1 MPRNAVAALSLA
13 AVVILAAGLTACGG
27 GTTSPDSEGPVT
39 TSLPTQ
45 PFTNLGPFEV
55 AFAEVTINGAG
66 LLTSSADWTL
76 ASNDIDVY
84 VTLPSCRAADVAELA
99 SCEVVGHTTAVT
111 AKPEQLT
118 VTVARGNYRVW
129 VANFGPSAET
139 GTLRMTATVS
149 R

>member
-27 GTTSPDSEGPVT
+27 GTTSPDSEARSRPACRR
-39 TSLPTQ
+39 SPSPTWARSRSRSRRSRSTA
-45 PFTNLGPFEV
+45 PACSPAARTGR
-55 AFAEVTINGAG
+55 
-66 LLTSSADWTL
+66 L

-111 AKPEQLT
+111 A
-118 VTVARGNYRVW
+118 RS
-129 VANFGPSAET
+129 PS
-139 GTLRMTATVS
+139 S
-149 R
+149 